1 MPMVFTAEVYTKPE
15 VTLGEYKGLTVEVK
29 PAESAKKYVDE
40 EIKKILEQHARYVD
54 VDRAAELGDKT
65 IIDFVGTIDGVPFEG
80 GSSEGEQLDIGSH
93 MFIEGFE
100 EQVIG
105 MKAGEEKDINVTFPE
120 NYHAAE
126 LAGKPAVFHVKL
138 NAVKSKEIPEL
149 DDEFAQDVSEFDTL
163 EEYKEAYGSDAY
175 GLTAFLLSK
184 IRVYSIPFG
193 FVAIIIA
200 AIYQYIIG
208 IKKLDVRDKGFA
220 LMIAS
225 VTIVVICQ
233 VLPLVFAIVVKGW
246 RG

>member
-1 MPMVFTAEVYTKPE
+1 MKKVIAIISILFLLMGGTSVYAANQVTETAQSTTGKII
-15 VTLGEYKGLTVEVK
+15 
-29 PAESAKKYVDE
+29 
-40 EIKKILEQHARYVD
+40 EIKDK
-54 VDRAAELGDKT
+54 ELK
-65 IIDFVGTIDGVPFEG
+65 
-80 GSSEGEQLDIGSH
+80 
-93 MFIEGFE
+93 
-100 EQVIG
+100 
-105 MKAGEEKDINVTFPE
+105 
-120 NYHAAE
+120 
-126 LAGKPAVFHVKL
+126 
-138 NAVKSKEIPEL
+138 
-149 DDEFAQDVSEFDTL
+149 TL

-175 GLTAFLLSK
+175 GLTAFLLNK

-208 IKKLDVRDKGFA
+208 LKKLDVRDKGFA

>member
-1 MPMVFTAEVYTKPE
+1 MKKVIAIISILFLLMGGTSVYAANQVTETAQSTTGKII
-15 VTLGEYKGLTVEVK
+15 
-29 PAESAKKYVDE
+29 
-40 EIKKILEQHARYVD
+40 EIKDK
-54 VDRAAELGDKT
+54 ELK
-65 IIDFVGTIDGVPFEG
+65 
-80 GSSEGEQLDIGSH
+80 
-93 MFIEGFE
+93 
-100 EQVIG
+100 
-105 MKAGEEKDINVTFPE
+105 
-120 NYHAAE
+120 
-126 LAGKPAVFHVKL
+126 
-138 NAVKSKEIPEL
+138 
-149 DDEFAQDVSEFDTL
+149 TL
-163 EEYKEAYGSDAY
+163 EEYKEAFGSDAY

>member
-1 MPMVFTAEVYTKPE
+1 MKKVIAIISILFLLMGCTSVYAANQVTETAQST
-15 VTLGEYKGLTVEVK
+15 TG
-29 PAESAKKYVDE
+29 KKI
-40 EIKKILEQHARYVD
+40 EIKDK
-54 VDRAAELGDKT
+54 ELK
-65 IIDFVGTIDGVPFEG
+65 
-80 GSSEGEQLDIGSH
+80 
-93 MFIEGFE
+93 
-100 EQVIG
+100 
-105 MKAGEEKDINVTFPE
+105 
-120 NYHAAE
+120 
-126 LAGKPAVFHVKL
+126 
-138 NAVKSKEIPEL
+138 
-149 DDEFAQDVSEFDTL
+149 TL

>member
-1 MPMVFTAEVYTKPE
+1 MKKVIAIISILFLLMGCTSVYAT
-15 VTLGEYKGLTVEVK
+15 
-29 PAESAKKYVDE
+29 SQVDE
-40 EIKKILEQHARYVD
+40 VAQSTTGKIIEIKDK
-54 VDRAAELGDKT
+54 ELK
-65 IIDFVGTIDGVPFEG
+65 
-80 GSSEGEQLDIGSH
+80 
-93 MFIEGFE
+93 
-100 EQVIG
+100 
-105 MKAGEEKDINVTFPE
+105 
-120 NYHAAE
+120 
-126 LAGKPAVFHVKL
+126 
-138 NAVKSKEIPEL
+138 
-149 DDEFAQDVSEFDTL
+149 TL

-175 GLTAFLLSK
+175 GLTAFLLNK

-208 IKKLDVRDKGFA
+208 LKKLDVRDKGFA